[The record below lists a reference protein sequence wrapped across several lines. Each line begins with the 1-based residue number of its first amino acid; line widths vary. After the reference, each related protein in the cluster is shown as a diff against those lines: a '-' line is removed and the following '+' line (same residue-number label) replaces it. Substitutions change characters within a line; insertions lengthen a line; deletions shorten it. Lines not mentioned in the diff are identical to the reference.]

1 MAIGPFRDVPAEM
14 DDVEARV
21 AAAQYPE
28 GALVAGVGV
37 GTVVPLLLAPSLAPV
52 GAILCGLLGFAGGR
66 WYQERKVR
74 RHRARD

>member
-28 GALVAGVGV
+28 GALVAGVGL
-37 GTVVPLLLAPSLAPV
+37 GTVVPLVVAPSLVPV
-52 GAILCGLLGFAGGR
+52 GAIVCGLLGFAAGR
-66 WYQERKVR
+66 WYRGAKVR
-74 RHRARD
+74 RSRARD

>member
-37 GTVVPLLLAPSLAPV
+37 GTVVPLLVAPSLAPL
-52 GAILCGLLGFAGGR
+52 GAILSGLVGFAVGR
-66 WYQERKVR
+66 WYRGRKVR
-74 RHRARD
+74 CHRAGD